1 MDEKTQRL
9 VEIARAYYLEN
20 RNQSEIAQG
29 MGVTRSQVSRYLKEA
44 RELGIVQVRITIPG
58 EQPTKQVAELQ
69 RLFPNLSTV
78 VVAPIFSQDNE
89 SVQAIVGRYA
99 ANYLREVIRPGNRL
113 VLGCGRTLRAMVD
126 ALQYKEIANITV
138 VQAMGNFGHEAHG
151 IDYMEIAQ
159 AATKAFGARL
169 YYLSAPAIL
178 GKNGGSAKV
187 MIDSNP
193 TIREALEIA
202 REGDICMVGLG
213 SMESDQIYTRQGLIT
228 SEELDELRGS
238 AVGDICGRFYD
249 IHGVEQIASFTDRTI
264 GVNLNDIHNMK
275 LRIGVACGPDKVLPI
290 YGALNGDLI
299 NVLVTDEGTLRRI
312 LEIASGEHPEK

>member
-1 MDEKTQRL
+1 MEEKTQRL

-20 RNQSEIAQG
+20 RNQTEIAQE

-44 RELGIVQVRITIPG
+44 RELGIVQVRITVPG
-58 EQPTKQVAELQ
+58 EQPRKQVAELQ
-69 RLFPNLSTV
+69 SLFPNLVTV

-89 SVQAIVGRYA
+89 STQAIVGRYA

-126 ALQYKEIANITV
+126 ALQFKEVSNITV
-138 VQAMGNFGHEAHG
+138 IQAMGNFGHEAHG

-159 AATKAFGARL
+159 AATKAFGAKL

-178 GKNGGSAKV
+178 GKNGGTAKV

-193 TIREALEIA
+193 TIREALDIA
-202 REGDICMVGLG
+202 RQGDICVVGLG
-213 SMESDQIYTRQGLIT
+213 SMESDQIYTRQGLV
-228 SEELDELRGS
+228 SEEELDELRGC

-249 IHGVEQIASFTDRTI
+249 RNGVEQIGSFSERTI

-275 LRIGVACGPDKVLPI
+275 LRIGVACGPDKVMPI
-290 YGALNGDLI
+290 FGALKGDLI
-299 NVLVTDEGTLRRI
+299 NVLVTDEGTLRSI
-312 LEIASGEHPEK
+312 LEIASRDQSDS